1 MKATIRRIAAT
12 VLIVAAG
19 SAHAFTSIPIW
30 SENFE
35 SYTAED
41 PPIGLEVQTNGD
53 WLTDPIETDSIV
65 IDSTA
70 VYGLPSATYGN
81 SVLVV
86 GGLDP
91 VDPADAGVSYL
102 VGPTAAYY
110 NPVTANGDL
119 PGFRFRMDFVISTGA
134 TGTDLV
140 DSFRLGFYDQ
150 TNPDP
155 YVYSFYSFIPG
166 NDPGEV
172 AIVKNDSASSVLSG
186 VTIDVNAAY
195 TLDIWTDMELNVAF
209 AYIYAVGGT
218 PETGLTIFAPSP
230 FNAGDEDDNNLGD
243 FSIDWISSDGGISW
257 DDNYML
263 IDNVSLVQVPEP
275 SAALFG
281 LLSAVALL
289 RRRRN

>member
-1 MKATIRRIAAT
+1 MKSTLHRIAA
-12 VLIVAAG
+12 VAWLAAAG

-70 VYGLPSATYGN
+70 VYGLPSGTFGN
-81 SVLVV
+81 SLLVV
-86 GGLDP
+86 GGFDP
-91 VDPADAGVSYL
+91 VDPTDAGVSYL
-102 VGPTAAYY
+102 IGPTAAYY
-110 NPVTANGDL
+110 NPDTNAGDL
-119 PGFRFRMDFVISTGA
+119 PGFRFRMDFLISPGS
-134 TGTDLV
+134 GTDLV

-150 TNPDP
+150 TAESP
-155 YVYSFYSFIPG
+155 YGYSFFSFIPAA
-166 NDPGEV
+166 NPGDV
-172 AIVKNDSASSVLSG
+172 AIVKNNTSSSIVSA

-209 AYIYAVGGT
+209 AYIYNVGDS
-218 PETGLTIFAPSP
+218 PETGLTLFSPSL

-243 FSIDWISSDGGISW
+243 FAIDWISADGETW

-263 IDNVSLVQVPEP
+263 IDNIRIEQVPEP
-275 SAALFG
+275 SAALLG
-281 LLSAVALL
+281 LLSAAALL